1 MAWENLPMRDRAT
14 IIKLGVQSGLRD
26 INSIKETYNK
36 FADGGKV
43 SNDNTRVA
51 NKQLVLPIEDDPNI
65 SIIRRVNSSPAD
77 FVQRLKDPNR
87 KVIKLPNGKVAT
99 HKMGWAT
106 VDGRPVVFPLV
117 QNINGKLVDFE
128 NKGRTGLYSAINRGD
143 TIHMTSPQEAEWFT
157 THYKNYYPSFNKY

>member
-1 MAWENLPMRDRAT
+1 MAWENLPMRDKAT

-43 SNDNTRVA
+43 SNDNTRVV

-87 KVIKLPNGKVAT
+87 KVIKLPNGQVAT

-128 NKGRTGLYSAINRGD
+128 NKGWTGLDSAINRGD

-157 THYKNYYPSFNKY
+157 THYKDYYPSFKY